1 MARLMHSH
9 LQYLIVGGLALA
21 SLTASGCGASKRQLA
36 YAKVQIAELE
46 RENQRLDAE
55 LAACRADQGHG
66 NGAAV
71 APAPMDNT
79 SPSPASTGDVTWNG
93 RAAEQVATISN
104 EILFKPGSAVLGDKA
119 KKVLDGVISTVKSNY
134 PDASIRV
141 EGHTDDQ
148 GVKRSKDEHK
158 DNWDLSG
165 NRAQAVLHYLIDHGL
180 PASKLGFA
188 GYGMERPVASNASND
203 GKSKNRRVEI
213 VVITG
218 GGASNP
224 PGPSK

>member
-1 MARLMHSH
+1 MNSH
-9 LQYLIVGGLALA
+9 LRYVLVGGLALA
-21 SLTASGCGASKRQLA
+21 SLTATGCGSSKRQLA
-36 YAKVQIAELE
+36 YAKVQISELE

-66 NGAAV
+66 APV
-71 APAPMDNT
+71 APVNPGDG
-79 SPSPASTGDVTWNG
+79 SPANTGDVQWDG

-119 KKVLDGVISTVKSNY
+119 KKVLNDVISTIKSKY
-134 PDASIRV
+134 PDASVRV

-148 GVKRSKDEHK
+148 DIKRSKDEHK

-165 NRAQAVLHYLIDHGL
+165 NRSQAVLHYLIDHGIA
-180 PASKLGFA
+180 PAKAGFA
-188 GYGMERPVASNASND
+188 GYGKERPVASNASND
-203 GKSKNRRVEI
+203 GKAKNRRVEI

-218 GGASNP
+218 GGAS
-224 PGPSK
+224 GK